1 VASEMPLHTLSQTNL
16 MNSILNAFTQHSET
30 VRDYI
35 VALFQVDSG
44 IYNIDQLKTI
54 LQEPD
59 TTIRL
64 ETEWLQSLLQ
74 ALLYVRKYT
83 QLVQEWVNH
92 TLGLLKN
99 LGANQRELLTFEERE
114 MTASQILQK
123 KQFDQNYLRWVL
135 EDTAQELDRL
145 IANAHQLI
153 ADIPTFVNLIQRLGG
168 PFFQNIQQIAIAWR
182 ENARRDF
189 LLPLSTILQEIDTK
203 GDPSITLQQ
212 FAQYLDTISQVVSV
226 MPMFVTDSSD
236 IATYSPEV
244 LTSNQRLIN
253 QLIEGTEYLR
263 QFVQIRSQVYSVLIN
278 EQTALWHA
286 ILPDDT
292 PVEQVLIT
300 MGINPSQNVDEL
312 IPNPFPIDTL
322 PLALQQAEEALI
334 HWEAAISA
342 SVPYL
347 NKAIILNQIL
357 QSPAVTKFL
366 QAVQRRLELYHE
378 WHPRITETF
387 DVLRKSL

>member
-1 VASEMPLHTLSQTNL
+1 
-16 MNSILNAFTQHSET
+16 MNSVLLAFTRHSEA

-44 IYNIDQLKTI
+44 IYDFDQLKTI
-54 LQEPD
+54 LKEPD

-74 ALLYVRKYT
+74 VLLYVRKYT

-99 LGANQRELLTFEERE
+99 LGANQRELTMFENQEI
-114 MTASQILQK
+114 TASQILQT

-135 EDTAQELDRL
+135 EDTAQGLDRL
-145 IANAHQLI
+145 IATSHQLI
-153 ADIPTFVNLIQRLGG
+153 AIVPTLVSLIERFGG
-168 PFFQNIQQIAIAWR
+168 PFLGNIQQIATTWE

-189 LLPLSTILQEIDTK
+189 LMPLSTILQEIDTR
-203 GDPSITLQQ
+203 GDSSITLQQ
-212 FAQYLDTISQVVSV
+212 FARYLDTISQVVSV
-226 MPMFVTDSSD
+226 MPMFVTDSSSL
-236 IATYSPEV
+236 ATYSPEV
-244 LTSNQRLIN
+244 LRLNQRLIN
-253 QLIEGTEYLR
+253 QLIEGTEQFR
-263 QFVQIRSQVYSVLIN
+263 QFVQIRSQVYSVLIK
-278 EQTALWHA
+278 EQTALWNA

-300 MGINPSQNVDEL
+300 MGINPSQKVDAL

-322 PLALQQAEEALI
+322 PLALQQAEEALMM
-334 HWEAAISA
+334 WEATIDA

-347 NKAIILNQIL
+347 NKAILLNQIL
-357 QSPAVTKFL
+357 ESPAVAKFL

-378 WHPRITETF
+378 WQPRITETL
-387 DVLRKSL
+387 DALRNSL